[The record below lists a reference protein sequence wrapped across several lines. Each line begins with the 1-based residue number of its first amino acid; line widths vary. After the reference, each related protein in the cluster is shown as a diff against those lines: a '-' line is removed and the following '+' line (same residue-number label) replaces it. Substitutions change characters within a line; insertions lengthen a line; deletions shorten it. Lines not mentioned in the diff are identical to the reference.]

1 MSGTDG
7 GEPGRREVAH
17 RLLAAEFDDATLS
30 YSESD
35 EERAPNYVITPTGA
49 RVNRLF
55 AVGVLTEVE
64 RVNDDV
70 LRGRVVD
77 PSGAFVTYAGQYQ
90 PDPAA
95 FLDRTTPPAFVA
107 LTGKA
112 RTFEP
117 EDSDVVYTSVRPES
131 INAVDDDTRDRWVV
145 SAAESTLERLAVV
158 EAALESSARGDAL
171 RDRLLAAGVSESLA
185 VGVPLAIDHYGTTPA
200 YVEAVRRLAVDAL
213 ELVAGERDAVRSLD
227 VAPDAQDAVDVG
239 PLPAVDLDLE
249 SAAVEPGAA
258 ETAESAGTTEETA
271 SAGATDATE
280 TADATGATESADAAD
295 APDVTASPDA
305 ESDSTATETSTA
317 DETTADTSPDETTA
331 DRPVGTSTSSEGAE
345 TGSASGETDAG
356 SGDPDVG
363 ETSETTDETTD
374 ETTEPAGEAS
384 APADAAS
391 ATSDADGERDSL
403 DDLGDF
409 DAGGDEEPAGGGASD
424 DDLGDF
430 DGGDAS
436 GGAFDEDEM
445 YELDESER
453 AELEA
458 EFDTGFTSGNE
469 VDAPGE
475 ADIDVPGPA
484 DEETD
489 AADAPAADESEDAA
503 DPAVAEAESSGSS
516 ATRADSAESAESAE
530 SPGSAET
537 EPTDESQP
545 EPDAVDSSPEAAES
559 AGSTA
564 EPAGAPESAPADQAA
579 TDADRM
585 SEDDDETAADADRT
599 SEDDDET
606 AADAERATE
615 DVDLEAAVVESMAEL
630 DDGDGAS
637 REDVVADVVDEYGA
651 DPGAVRDAIQSA
663 LMSGR
668 CYEPSEDSLKAI

>member
-1 MSGTDG
+1 VSGTDG

-131 INAVDDDTRDRWVV
+131 INAVDDETRDRWVV
-145 SAAESTLERLAVV
+145 SAAESTLERLAVLD
-158 EAALESSARGDAL
+158 AAMESSARGDAL
-171 RDRLLAAGVSESLA
+171 RDRLLAAGVRESLA

-227 VAPDAQDAVDVG
+227 VVPDDQQAVDVG

-249 SAAVEPGAA
+249 SAAVAPGATETEASSATSETGTTDVTPAEASPTDESAAETAEPAAETAEPAAETAEPAAETTEPAAETTESTAEETAEPAAEETSEPAA
-258 ETAESAGTTEETA
+258 ETAESTAEETTEPAAETA
-271 SAGATDATE
+271 ESTAEETTE
-280 TADATGATESADAAD
+280 PAAETTESADAA
-295 APDVTASPDA
+295 
-305 ESDSTATETSTA
+305 
-317 DETTADTSPDETTA
+317 
-331 DRPVGTSTSSEGAE
+331 
-345 TGSASGETDAG
+345 
-356 SGDPDVG
+356 
-363 ETSETTDETTD
+363 
-374 ETTEPAGEAS
+374 
-384 APADAAS
+384 
-391 ATSDADGERDSL
+391 GERDSV

-409 DAGGDEEPAGGGASD
+409 DAGEDEESAGGGASQ

-436 GGAFDEDEM
+436 GAAFDEDEM

-475 ADIDVPGPA
+475 ADIDVPDPA
-484 DEETD
+484 DEGTDAAD
-489 AADAPAADESEDAA
+489 AADAPAADESGDG
-503 DPAVAEAESSGSS
+503 SG
-516 ATRADSAESAESAE
+516 
-530 SPGSAET
+530 
-537 EPTDESQP
+537 
-545 EPDAVDSSPEAAES
+545 
-559 AGSTA
+559 
-564 EPAGAPESAPADQAA
+564 GA
-579 TDADRM
+579 
-585 SEDDDETAADADRT
+585 
-599 SEDDDET
+599 
-606 AADAERATE
+606 AADAEADEPAGSATE
-615 DVDLEAAVVESMAEL
+615 TADESESAAADEAVEDSDRTAQDVDLEAAVVESMAEL

-637 REDVVADVVDEYGA
+637 REDVVADVVDEYGVA
-651 DPGAVRDAIQSA
+651 PEAVRDAIQSA